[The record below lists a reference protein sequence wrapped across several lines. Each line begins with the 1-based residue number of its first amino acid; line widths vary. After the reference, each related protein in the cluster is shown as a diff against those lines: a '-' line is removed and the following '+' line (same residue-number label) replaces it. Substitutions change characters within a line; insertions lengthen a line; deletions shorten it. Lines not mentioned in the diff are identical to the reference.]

1 MLSQPDGMA
10 TWMHEVMSIPVGE
23 LLRVKAELGEDVRTK
38 MLAGIAGARKAPP
51 LKPMEHRAVSERLKA
66 IERAGLLVVNI
77 RDQSER
83 ASAEQLVAYV
93 HRHRKDNAVFQ
104 RHRRLARLSTSDY
117 RGGGQH
123 RGPARRRSTKA
134 VGRVCRTIRQHSN

>member
-51 LKPMEHRAVSERLKA
+51 LKPMEHRAVSERIKG

-83 ASAEQLVAYV
+83 ASAEQLVAFV
-93 HRHRKDNAVFQ
+93 HRHRKDNAVFNDIVGW
-104 RHRRLARLSTSDY
+104 RGYRLPITAVVANIVDPRDA
-117 RGGGQH
+117 G
-123 RGPARRRSTKA
+123 RRR
-134 VGRVCRTIRQHSN
+134 R